1 MPCTNSVASE
11 DFADFIAP
19 YFTAPEEFMRSQGTD
34 CIDFVNSTLAVV
46 YVPLSTVTPFTYT
59 SYTYSAVPKLYSLLD
74 VTSMDTAGITAASEL
89 PVLGNQGAGVIV
101 GFVDTGIN
109 YTDSLFRNADG
120 STRIIGI
127 WDQTIE
133 PTTALDTGA
142 FQDSDKPR
150 SISEEFNSEDSRN
163 LNLSVNSNSSTNS
176 SNFDYINNGSLE
188 TAFDFP
194 ALYGTQYTAAQINQ
208 ALNSDDP
215 ASIVPTRD
223 ENGHGTFLASIAAG
237 NRDER
242 AGFSG
247 AAPRASI
254 AMVKLKPAKQYL
266 RDFYLIQDGTDA
278 YQENDIMMGVSYLY
292 FLARKYSMPLVVCIP
307 LGTNMGSHMG
317 MSRLGQYLN
326 QVSLSNGSAVI
337 TAAGNETGA
346 RHHFRAVMDAD
357 TDEVTAELRVGE
369 REAGFSM
376 ELWAEDVGVYTVGF
390 ISPTGEVAREIS
402 VPLRGE
408 NTVSFLLEQ
417 SQITVYTQIAD
428 VSAGSQFIFMRFEKP
443 MSGIWRILI
452 RNSLD
457 IRETFHL
464 WLPVRGFI
472 SDETYFLRPDP
483 DTIVTDP
490 GNAQYPITVTAYDHT
505 RNSIY
510 IHASRGYSRSG
521 QIKPDLAAPGVN
533 ILGASASGRRL
544 TRMSGTSV
552 SAAHLA
558 GAAAIL
564 LHWGVL
570 DGNYPYLNTPVL
582 KSIFVR
588 GAQRNPALTYPNRE
602 FGYGTLDLYEAFLR
616 LRNI

>member
-1 MPCTNSVASE
+1 MSCTNSVASE

-19 YFTAPEEFMRSQGTD
+19 YFTTPEEFIRSQGTD

-46 YVPLSTVTPFTYT
+46 YVPLSTVTPSTYT

-74 VTSMDTAGITAASEL
+74 VTSMDAAGITPAGEL
-89 PVLGNQGAGVIV
+89 PVLNNQGAGVIV

-109 YTDSLFRNADG
+109 YTDSLFRNVDG

-127 WDQTIE
+127 WDQTNN
-133 PTTALDTGA
+133 
-142 FQDSDKPR
+142 SD
-150 SISEEFNSEDSRN
+150 
-163 LNLSVNSNSSTNS
+163 NSNIIEN
-176 SNFDYINNGSLE
+176 E
-188 TAFDFP
+188 TAKPFSAFS
-194 ALYGTQYTAAQINQ
+194 ALYGTQYTAEEINL
-208 ALNSDDP
+208 ALNSDNP

-247 AAPRASI
+247 AAPQASI

-266 RDFYLIQDGTDA
+266 RDFYLIQDGADA

-376 ELWAEDVGVYTVGF
+376 ELWAENMGAYTVGF

-417 SQITVYTQIAD
+417 TQITVYTQIAD
-428 VSAGSQFIFMRFEKP
+428 VSSGSQFIFMRFENP

-457 IRETFHL
+457 IRETFHI

-483 DTIVTDP
+483 DTIITDP
-490 GNAQYPITVTAYDHT
+490 GNARYPITVTAYDHT
-505 RNSIY
+505 KNSIY
-510 IHASRGYSRSG
+510 IHASRGYSLSG
-521 QIKPDLAAPGVN
+521 RIKPDLAAPGVN
-533 ILGASASGRRL
+533 ILGASVSGRRL

-564 LHWGVL
+564 LNWGVL
-570 DGNYPYLNTPVL
+570 NANYPYLNTPVL

-602 FGYGTLDLYEAFLR
+602 FGYGTLNLYEAFLH
-616 LRNI
+616 LRNL

>member
-1 MPCTNSVASE
+1 MSCTNSVASE

-19 YFTAPEEFMRSQGTD
+19 YFTTPEEFIRSQGTD

-46 YVPLSTVTPFTYT
+46 YVPLSTVTPSTYT

-74 VTSMDTAGITAASEL
+74 VTSMDAAGITPAGEL
-89 PVLGNQGAGVIV
+89 PVLNNQGAGVIV

-109 YTDSLFRNADG
+109 YTDSLFRNVDG

-127 WDQTIE
+127 WDQTNN
-133 PTTALDTGA
+133 
-142 FQDSDKPR
+142 SD
-150 SISEEFNSEDSRN
+150 
-163 LNLSVNSNSSTNS
+163 NSNNIE
-176 SNFDYINNGSLE
+176 NE
-188 TAFDFP
+188 TAKPISAFS
-194 ALYGTQYTAAQINQ
+194 ALYGTQYTAEEINL
-208 ALNSDDP
+208 ALNSDNP

-247 AAPRASI
+247 AAPQASI

-266 RDFYLIQDGTDA
+266 RDFYLIQDGAEA

-376 ELWAEDVGVYTVGF
+376 ELWAENMGAYTVGF

-417 SQITVYTQIAD
+417 TQITVYTQIAD
-428 VSAGSQFIFMRFEKP
+428 VSSGSQFIFMRFENP

-452 RNSLD
+452 RNTLD
-457 IRETFHL
+457 IRETFHI

-483 DTIVTDP
+483 DTIITDP
-490 GNAQYPITVTAYDHT
+490 GNARYPITVTAYDHT
-505 RNSIY
+505 KNSIY
-510 IHASRGYSRSG
+510 IHASRGYSLSG
-521 QIKPDLAAPGVN
+521 RIKPDLAAPGVN
-533 ILGASASGRRL
+533 ILGASVSGRRL

-564 LHWGVL
+564 LNWGVL
-570 DGNYPYLNTPVL
+570 NANYPYLNTPVL

-602 FGYGTLDLYEAFLR
+602 FGYGTLNLYEAFLH
-616 LRNI
+616 LRNL

>member
-1 MPCTNSVASE
+1 MSCTNSVASE

-19 YFTAPEEFMRSQGTD
+19 YFTTPEEFIRSQGTD

-46 YVPLSTVTPFTYT
+46 YVPLSTVTPSTYT

-74 VTSMDTAGITAASEL
+74 VTSMDAAGITAAGEL
-89 PVLGNQGAGVIV
+89 PVLNNQGAGVIV

-109 YTDSLFRNADG
+109 YTDSLFRNVDG

-127 WDQTIE
+127 WDQTNN
-133 PTTALDTGA
+133 
-142 FQDSDKPR
+142 SD
-150 SISEEFNSEDSRN
+150 
-163 LNLSVNSNSSTNS
+163 NSNNIE
-176 SNFDYINNGSLE
+176 NE
-188 TAFDFP
+188 TAKPISAFS
-194 ALYGTQYTAAQINQ
+194 ALYGTQYTAEEINL
-208 ALNSDDP
+208 ALNSDNP

-247 AAPRASI
+247 AAPQASI

-266 RDFYLIQDGTDA
+266 RDFYLIQDGAEA

-376 ELWAEDVGVYTVGF
+376 ELWAENMGAYTVGF

-417 SQITVYTQIAD
+417 TQITVYTQIAD
-428 VSAGSQFIFMRFEKP
+428 VSSGSQFIFMRFENP

-457 IRETFHL
+457 IRETFHI

-483 DTIVTDP
+483 DTTITDP
-490 GNAQYPITVTAYDHT
+490 GNARYPITVTAYDHT
-505 RNSIY
+505 KNSIY
-510 IHASRGYSRSG
+510 IHASRGYSLSG
-521 QIKPDLAAPGVN
+521 RIKPDLAAPGVN
-533 ILGASASGRRL
+533 ILGASVSGIHL

-564 LHWGVL
+564 LNWGVL
-570 DGNYPYLNTPVL
+570 NANYPYLNTPVL

-602 FGYGTLDLYEAFLR
+602 FGYGTLNLYEAFLH
-616 LRNI
+616 LRNL

>member
-1 MPCTNSVASE
+1 MSCTNSVASE

-19 YFTAPEEFMRSQGTD
+19 YFTTPEEFIRSQGTD

-46 YVPLSTVTPFTYT
+46 YVPLSTVTPSTYT

-74 VTSMDTAGITAASEL
+74 VTSMDAAGITAAGEL
-89 PVLGNQGAGVIV
+89 PVLNNQGAGVIV

-109 YTDSLFRNADG
+109 YTDSLFRNVDG

-127 WDQTIE
+127 WDQTNN
-133 PTTALDTGA
+133 
-142 FQDSDKPR
+142 SD
-150 SISEEFNSEDSRN
+150 
-163 LNLSVNSNSSTNS
+163 NSNNIE
-176 SNFDYINNGSLE
+176 NE
-188 TAFDFP
+188 TAKPISAFS
-194 ALYGTQYTAAQINQ
+194 ALYGTQYTAEEINL
-208 ALNSDDP
+208 ALNSDNP

-247 AAPRASI
+247 AAPQASI

-266 RDFYLIQDGTDA
+266 RDFYLIRDGADA

-376 ELWAEDVGVYTVGF
+376 ELWAENMGVYTVGF

-417 SQITVYTQIAD
+417 TQITVYTQIAD
-428 VSAGSQFIFMRFEKP
+428 VSAGSQFIFMRFENP

-457 IRETFHL
+457 IRETFHI

-472 SDETYFLRPDP
+472 TDETYFLRPDP
-483 DTIVTDP
+483 DTIITDP
-490 GNAQYPITVTAYDHT
+490 GNARYPITVTAYDHT
-505 RNSIY
+505 KNSIY
-510 IHASRGYSRSG
+510 IHASRGYSLSG
-521 QIKPDLAAPGVN
+521 RIKPDLAAPGVN
-533 ILGASASGRRL
+533 ILGASVSGRRL

-564 LHWGVL
+564 LNWGVL
-570 DGNYPYLNTPVL
+570 NANYPYLNTPVL

-602 FGYGTLDLYEAFLR
+602 FGYGTLNLYEAFLH
-616 LRNI
+616 LRNL

>member
-1 MPCTNSVASE
+1 MSCTNSVASE

-19 YFTAPEEFMRSQGTD
+19 YFTTPEEFIRSQGTD

-46 YVPLSTVTPFTYT
+46 YVPLSTVTPSTYT

-74 VTSMDTAGITAASEL
+74 VTSMDAAGITPAGEL
-89 PVLGNQGAGVIV
+89 PVLNNQGAGVIV

-109 YTDSLFRNADG
+109 YTDSLFRNVDG

-127 WDQTIE
+127 WDQTNN
-133 PTTALDTGA
+133 
-142 FQDSDKPR
+142 SD
-150 SISEEFNSEDSRN
+150 
-163 LNLSVNSNSSTNS
+163 NSNNIE
-176 SNFDYINNGSLE
+176 NE
-188 TAFDFP
+188 TAKPFSAFSS
-194 ALYGTQYTAAQINQ
+194 LYGTQYTAEEINL
-208 ALNSDDP
+208 ALNSDNP

-247 AAPRASI
+247 AAPQASI

-266 RDFYLIQDGTDA
+266 RDFYLIQDGAEA

-307 LGTNMGSHMG
+307 LGTNIGSHMG

-376 ELWAEDVGVYTVGF
+376 ELWAENMGAYTVGF

-417 SQITVYTQIAD
+417 TQITVYTQIAD
-428 VSAGSQFIFMRFEKP
+428 VSSGSQFIFMRFENP

-457 IRETFHL
+457 IRETFHI

-483 DTIVTDP
+483 DTTITDP
-490 GNAQYPITVTAYDHT
+490 GNARYPITVTAYDHT
-505 RNSIY
+505 KNSIY
-510 IHASRGYSRSG
+510 IHASRGYSLSG
-521 QIKPDLAAPGVN
+521 RIKPDLAAPGVN
-533 ILGASASGRRL
+533 ILGASVSGRRL

-564 LHWGVL
+564 LNWGVL
-570 DGNYPYLNTPVL
+570 NANYPYLNTPVL

-602 FGYGTLDLYEAFLR
+602 FGYGTLNLYEAFLH
-616 LRNI
+616 LRNL

>member
-1 MPCTNSVASE
+1 MSCTNSVASE

-19 YFTAPEEFMRSQGTD
+19 YFTTPEEFIRSQGTD

-46 YVPLSTVTPFTYT
+46 YVPLSTVTPSTYT

-74 VTSMDTAGITAASEL
+74 VTSMDAAGITPAGEL
-89 PVLGNQGAGVIV
+89 PVLNNQGAGVIV

-109 YTDSLFRNADG
+109 YTDSLFRNVDG

-127 WDQTIE
+127 WDQTNN
-133 PTTALDTGA
+133 
-142 FQDSDKPR
+142 SD
-150 SISEEFNSEDSRN
+150 
-163 LNLSVNSNSSTNS
+163 NSNNIE
-176 SNFDYINNGSLE
+176 NE
-188 TAFDFP
+188 TVKPFSAFS
-194 ALYGTQYTAAQINQ
+194 ALYGTQYTAEEINL
-208 ALNSDDP
+208 ALNSDNP

-242 AGFSG
+242 AEFSG

-266 RDFYLIQDGTDA
+266 REFYLIQDGAEA
-278 YQENDIMMGVSYLY
+278 YQENDIIMGVSYLY

-390 ISPTGEVAREIS
+390 ISPTGEVTRGIS

-417 SQITVYTQIAD
+417 TRITVYTQIAD
-428 VSAGSQFIFMRFEKP
+428 VSAGSQFIFMRFENP

-472 SDETYFLRPDP
+472 SDETYFLRPNP
-483 DTIVTDP
+483 DTIITDP

-533 ILGASASGRRL
+533 ILGASSSGRRL

-564 LHWGVL
+564 LSWGIL

-602 FGYGTLDLYEAFLR
+602 FGYGMLDLYEAFLR
-616 LRNI
+616 LRNL

>member
-1 MPCTNSVASE
+1 MSCTNSVASE

-19 YFTAPEEFMRSQGTD
+19 YFTTPEEFIRSQGTD

-46 YVPLSTVTPFTYT
+46 YVPLSTVTPSTYT

-74 VTSMDTAGITAASEL
+74 VTSMDAAGITPAGEL
-89 PVLGNQGAGVIV
+89 PVLNNQGAGVIV

-109 YTDSLFRNADG
+109 YTDSLFRNVDG

-127 WDQTIE
+127 WDQTNN
-133 PTTALDTGA
+133 
-142 FQDSDKPR
+142 SD
-150 SISEEFNSEDSRN
+150 
-163 LNLSVNSNSSTNS
+163 NSNNIE
-176 SNFDYINNGSLE
+176 NE
-188 TAFDFP
+188 TAKPFSAFS
-194 ALYGTQYTAAQINQ
+194 ALYGTQYTAEEINL
-208 ALNSDDP
+208 ALNSDNP

-242 AGFSG
+242 AEFSG
-247 AAPRASI
+247 AAPQASI

-266 RDFYLIQDGTDA
+266 RDFYLIRDGADA

-376 ELWAEDVGVYTVGF
+376 ELWAENMGAYTVGF

-402 VPLRGE
+402 IPLRGE

-417 SQITVYTQIAD
+417 TQITVYTQIAD
-428 VSAGSQFIFMRFEKP
+428 VSAGSQFIFMRFENP

-457 IRETFHL
+457 IRETFHI

-483 DTIVTDP
+483 DTIITDP
-490 GNAQYPITVTAYDHT
+490 GNARYPITVTAYDHT
-505 RNSIY
+505 KNSIY
-510 IHASRGYSRSG
+510 IHASRGYSLSG
-521 QIKPDLAAPGVN
+521 RIKPDLAAPGVN
-533 ILGASASGRRL
+533 ILGASVSGRRL

-564 LHWGVL
+564 LNWGVL
-570 DGNYPYLNTPVL
+570 NANYPYLNTPVL

-602 FGYGTLDLYEAFLR
+602 FGYGTLNLYEAFLH
-616 LRNI
+616 LRNL

>member
-1 MPCTNSVASE
+1 MSCTNSVASE

-19 YFTAPEEFMRSQGTD
+19 YFTSPEEFIRSQGTD
-34 CIDFVNSTLAVV
+34 CIDFVDSTLAVV

-74 VTSMDTAGITAASEL
+74 VTSMEAAGITTASGL
-89 PVLGNQGAGVIV
+89 PALGNQGAGVIV

-109 YTDSLFRNADG
+109 YMDPLFRNVDG
-120 STRIIGI
+120 STRIVGI
-127 WDQTIE
+127 WDQTNN
-133 PTTALDTGA
+133 
-142 FQDSDKPR
+142 SD
-150 SISEEFNSEDSRN
+150 
-163 LNLSVNSNSSTNS
+163 NSNNMENEAAKPFS
-176 SNFDYINNGSLE
+176 
-188 TAFDFP
+188 AFP
-194 ALYGTQYTAAQINQ
+194 ALYGTQYTAAQINL

-215 ASIVPTRD
+215 VSIVPTRD

-242 AGFSG
+242 AEFSG

-266 RDFYLIQDGTDA
+266 REFYLIQDGAEA
-278 YQENDIMMGVSYLY
+278 YQENDIIMGVSYLY

-346 RHHFRAVMDAD
+346 RHHFQAVMDAD

-376 ELWAEDVGVYTVGF
+376 ELWAADVGVYTVGF
-390 ISPTGEVAREIS
+390 ISPTGEVARRIS

-417 SQITVYTQIAD
+417 TRITVYTQIAD
-428 VSAGSQFIFMRFEKP
+428 VSAGSQFIFMRFENP

-472 SDETYFLRPDP
+472 SDETYFLRPNP
-483 DTIVTDP
+483 DTIITDP

-533 ILGASASGRRL
+533 ILGASSSGRRL

-564 LHWGVL
+564 LSWGIL

-582 KSIFVR
+582 KSIFIR

-616 LRNI
+616 LRNL

>member
-1 MPCTNSVASE
+1 MSCTNSVASE

-19 YFTAPEEFMRSQGTD
+19 YFTTPEEFIRSQGTD
-34 CIDFVNSTLAVV
+34 CIDFVNTTLAVV
-46 YVPLSTVTPFTYT
+46 YVPLSTVTPSTYT

-74 VTSMDTAGITAASEL
+74 VTSMDAAGITPAGEL
-89 PVLGNQGAGVIV
+89 PVLNNQGAGVIV

-109 YTDSLFRNADG
+109 YTDSLFRNVDG

-127 WDQTIE
+127 WDQTNN
-133 PTTALDTGA
+133 
-142 FQDSDKPR
+142 SD
-150 SISEEFNSEDSRN
+150 
-163 LNLSVNSNSSTNS
+163 NSNNIE
-176 SNFDYINNGSLE
+176 NE
-188 TAFDFP
+188 TVKPFSAFS
-194 ALYGTQYTAAQINQ
+194 ALYGTQYTAEEINL
-208 ALNSDDP
+208 ALNSDNP

-247 AAPRASI
+247 AAPQASI

-266 RDFYLIQDGTDA
+266 RDFYLIQDGAEA

-307 LGTNMGSHMG
+307 LGTNIGSHMG

-346 RHHFRAVMDAD
+346 RHHFRAVMDAS

-376 ELWAEDVGVYTVGF
+376 ELWAENMGVYTVGF

-417 SQITVYTQIAD
+417 TQITVYTQIAD
-428 VSAGSQFIFMRFEKP
+428 VSAGSQFIFMRFENP

-472 SDETYFLRPDP
+472 TDETYFLRPDP
-483 DTIVTDP
+483 DTIITDP
-490 GNAQYPITVTAYDHT
+490 GNARYPITVTAYDHT
-505 RNSIY
+505 KNSIY
-510 IHASRGYSRSG
+510 IHASRGYSLSG
-521 QIKPDLAAPGVN
+521 RIKPDLAAPGVN
-533 ILGASASGRRL
+533 ILGASVSGRRL

-564 LHWGVL
+564 LNWGVL
-570 DGNYPYLNTPVL
+570 NANYPYLNTPVL

-602 FGYGTLDLYEAFLR
+602 FGYGTLDLYEAFLH
-616 LRNI
+616 LRNL

>member
-1 MPCTNSVASE
+1 MSCTNSVASE

-19 YFTAPEEFMRSQGTD
+19 YFTTPEEFIRSQGTD

-46 YVPLSTVTPFTYT
+46 YVPLSTVTPSTYT

-74 VTSMDTAGITAASEL
+74 VTSMDAAGITPAGEL
-89 PVLGNQGAGVIV
+89 PVLNNQGAGVIV

-109 YTDSLFRNADG
+109 YTDSLFRNVDG

-127 WDQTIE
+127 WDQTNN
-133 PTTALDTGA
+133 
-142 FQDSDKPR
+142 SD
-150 SISEEFNSEDSRN
+150 
-163 LNLSVNSNSSTNS
+163 NSNNIE
-176 SNFDYINNGSLE
+176 NE
-188 TAFDFP
+188 TVKPFSAFS
-194 ALYGTQYTAAQINQ
+194 ALYGTQYTAEEINL
-208 ALNSDDP
+208 ALNSDNP

-247 AAPRASI
+247 AAPQASI

-266 RDFYLIQDGTDA
+266 RDFYLIQDGAEA

-307 LGTNMGSHMG
+307 LGTNIGSHMG

-346 RHHFRAVMDAD
+346 RHHFRAVMDAS

-376 ELWAEDVGVYTVGF
+376 ELWAENMGVYTVGF

-417 SQITVYTQIAD
+417 TQITVYTQIAD
-428 VSAGSQFIFMRFEKP
+428 VSAGSQFIFMRFETP

-472 SDETYFLRPDP
+472 TDETYFLRPDP
-483 DTIVTDP
+483 DTIITDP
-490 GNAQYPITVTAYDHT
+490 GNARYPITVTAYDHT
-505 RNSIY
+505 KNSIY
-510 IHASRGYSRSG
+510 IHASRGYSLSG
-521 QIKPDLAAPGVN
+521 RIKPDLAAPGVN
-533 ILGASASGRRL
+533 ILGASVSGRRL

-564 LHWGVL
+564 LNWGVL
-570 DGNYPYLNTPVL
+570 NANYPYLNTPVL

-588 GAQRNPALTYPNRE
+588 GAQRNPALTYPNHE
-602 FGYGTLDLYEAFLR
+602 FGYGTLDLYEAFLH
-616 LRNI
+616 LRNL

>member
-1 MPCTNSVASE
+1 MSCTNSVASE

-19 YFTAPEEFMRSQGTD
+19 YFTTPEEFIRSQGTD

-46 YVPLSTVTPFTYT
+46 YVPLSTVTPSTYT

-74 VTSMDTAGITAASEL
+74 VTSMDAAGITPAGEL
-89 PVLGNQGAGVIV
+89 PVLNNQGAEVIV

-109 YTDSLFRNADG
+109 YTDSLFRNVDG

-127 WDQTIE
+127 WDQTNN
-133 PTTALDTGA
+133 
-142 FQDSDKPR
+142 SD
-150 SISEEFNSEDSRN
+150 
-163 LNLSVNSNSSTNS
+163 NSNNIE
-176 SNFDYINNGSLE
+176 NE
-188 TAFDFP
+188 TVKPFSAFS
-194 ALYGTQYTAAQINQ
+194 ALYGTQYTAEEINL
-208 ALNSDDP
+208 ALNSDNP

-247 AAPRASI
+247 AAPQASI

-266 RDFYLIQDGTDA
+266 RDFYLIQDGAEA

-307 LGTNMGSHMG
+307 LGTNIGSHMG

-346 RHHFRAVMDAD
+346 RHHFRAVMDAS

-376 ELWAEDVGVYTVGF
+376 ELWAENMGAYTVGF

-417 SQITVYTQIAD
+417 TQITVYTQIAD
-428 VSAGSQFIFMRFEKP
+428 VSAGSQFIFMRFENP

-464 WLPVRGFI
+464 WLPIRGFI
-472 SDETYFLRPDP
+472 TDETYFLRPDP
-483 DTIVTDP
+483 DTIITDP
-490 GNAQYPITVTAYDHT
+490 GNARYPITVTAYDHT
-505 RNSIY
+505 KNSIY
-510 IHASRGYSRSG
+510 IHASRGYSLSG
-521 QIKPDLAAPGVN
+521 RIKPDLAAPGVN
-533 ILGASASGRRL
+533 ILGASVSGRRL

-564 LHWGVL
+564 LNWGVL
-570 DGNYPYLNTPVL
+570 NANYPYLNTPVL

-602 FGYGTLDLYEAFLR
+602 FGYGTLNLYEAFLH
-616 LRNI
+616 LRNL

>member
-1 MPCTNSVASE
+1 MSCTNSVASE

-19 YFTAPEEFMRSQGTD
+19 YFTTPEEFIRSQGTD

-46 YVPLSTVTPFTYT
+46 YVPLSTVTPSTYT

-74 VTSMDTAGITAASEL
+74 VTSMDAAGITPAGEL
-89 PVLGNQGAGVIV
+89 PVLNNQGAGVIV

-109 YTDSLFRNADG
+109 YTDSLFRNVDG

-127 WDQTIE
+127 WDQTNN
-133 PTTALDTGA
+133 
-142 FQDSDKPR
+142 SD
-150 SISEEFNSEDSRN
+150 
-163 LNLSVNSNSSTNS
+163 NSNNIE
-176 SNFDYINNGSLE
+176 NE
-188 TAFDFP
+188 TAKPFSAFS
-194 ALYGTQYTAAQINQ
+194 ALYGTQYTAEEINL
-208 ALNSDDP
+208 ALNSDNP

-247 AAPRASI
+247 AAPQASI

-266 RDFYLIQDGTDA
+266 RDFYLIRDGADA

-376 ELWAEDVGVYTVGF
+376 ELWAENMGAYTVGF

-417 SQITVYTQIAD
+417 TQITVYTQIAD
-428 VSAGSQFIFMRFEKP
+428 VSSGSQFIFMRFENP

-457 IRETFHL
+457 IRETFHI

-483 DTIVTDP
+483 DTIITDP
-490 GNAQYPITVTAYDHT
+490 GNARYPITVTAYDHT
-505 RNSIY
+505 KNSIY
-510 IHASRGYSRSG
+510 IHASRGYSLSG
-521 QIKPDLAAPGVN
+521 RIKPDLAAPGVN
-533 ILGASASGRRL
+533 ILGASVSGRRL

-564 LHWGVL
+564 LNWGVL
-570 DGNYPYLNTPVL
+570 NANYPYLNTPVL

-602 FGYGTLDLYEAFLR
+602 FGYGTLNLYEAFLR
-616 LRNI
+616 LRNL

>member
-1 MPCTNSVASE
+1 MSCTNSVASE

-19 YFTAPEEFMRSQGTD
+19 YFTTPEEFIRSQGTD

-46 YVPLSTVTPFTYT
+46 YVPLSTVTPSTYT
-59 SYTYSAVPKLYSLLD
+59 SNTYSAVPKLYSLLD
-74 VTSMDTAGITAASEL
+74 VTSMDAAGITPAGEL
-89 PVLGNQGAGVIV
+89 PVLNNQGAGVIV

-109 YTDSLFRNADG
+109 YTDSLFRNVDG

-127 WDQTIE
+127 WDQTNN
-133 PTTALDTGA
+133 
-142 FQDSDKPR
+142 SD
-150 SISEEFNSEDSRN
+150 
-163 LNLSVNSNSSTNS
+163 NSNNIE
-176 SNFDYINNGSLE
+176 NE
-188 TAFDFP
+188 TVKPFSAFS
-194 ALYGTQYTAAQINQ
+194 ALYGTQYTAEEINL
-208 ALNSDDP
+208 ALNSDNP

-247 AAPRASI
+247 AAPQASI

-266 RDFYLIQDGTDA
+266 RDFYLIRDGAEA

-307 LGTNMGSHMG
+307 LGTNIGSHMG

-346 RHHFRAVMDAD
+346 RHHFRAVMDAS

-376 ELWAEDVGVYTVGF
+376 ELWAENMGVYTVGF

-417 SQITVYTQIAD
+417 TQITVYTQIAD
-428 VSAGSQFIFMRFEKP
+428 VSAGSQFIFMRFENP

-472 SDETYFLRPDP
+472 TDETYFLRPDP
-483 DTIVTDP
+483 DTIITDP
-490 GNAQYPITVTAYDHT
+490 GNARYPITVTAYDHT
-505 RNSIY
+505 KNSIY
-510 IHASRGYSRSG
+510 IHASRGYSLSG
-521 QIKPDLAAPGVN
+521 RIKPDLAAPGVN
-533 ILGASASGRRL
+533 ILGASVSGRRL

-564 LHWGVL
+564 LNWGVL
-570 DGNYPYLNTPVL
+570 NANYPYLNTPVL

-602 FGYGTLDLYEAFLR
+602 FGYGTLNLYEAFLH
-616 LRNI
+616 LRNL

>member
-1 MPCTNSVASE
+1 MSCTNSVASE

-19 YFTAPEEFMRSQGTD
+19 YFTTPEEFIRSQGTD

-74 VTSMDTAGITAASEL
+74 VTSMDAAGITTASGL
-89 PVLGNQGAGVIV
+89 PALGNQGAGVIV

-109 YTDSLFRNADG
+109 YMDPLFRNVDG
-120 STRIIGI
+120 STRIVGI
-127 WDQTIE
+127 WDQTNN
-133 PTTALDTGA
+133 
-142 FQDSDKPR
+142 SD
-150 SISEEFNSEDSRN
+150 
-163 LNLSVNSNSSTNS
+163 NSNNMENEAAKPFS
-176 SNFDYINNGSLE
+176 
-188 TAFDFP
+188 AFS
-194 ALYGTQYTAAQINQ
+194 ALYGTQYTAAQINL

-215 ASIVPTRD
+215 VSIVPTRD

-242 AGFSG
+242 AEFSG

-266 RDFYLIQDGTDA
+266 RDFYLIQDGAEA

-346 RHHFRAVMDAD
+346 RHHFQAVMDAD

-376 ELWAEDVGVYTVGF
+376 ELWAADVGVYTVGF
-390 ISPTGEVAREIS
+390 ISPTGEVTRGIS

-417 SQITVYTQIAD
+417 TRITVYTQIAD
-428 VSAGSQFIFMRFEKP
+428 VSAGSQFIFMRFENP

-452 RNSLD
+452 QNSLD

-472 SDETYFLRPDP
+472 SDETYFLRPNP
-483 DTIVTDP
+483 DTIITDP

-533 ILGASASGRRL
+533 ILGASSSGRRL

-564 LHWGVL
+564 LNWGIL

-602 FGYGTLDLYEAFLR
+602 FGYGMLDLYEAFLR
-616 LRNI
+616 LRNL

>member
-1 MPCTNSVASE
+1 MSCTNSVASE

-19 YFTAPEEFMRSQGTD
+19 YFTTPEEYIRSQGTD

-46 YVPLSTVTPFTYT
+46 YVPLSTVTPSTYT

-74 VTSMDTAGITAASEL
+74 VTSMDAAGITPAGEL
-89 PVLGNQGAGVIV
+89 PVLNNQGAGVIV

-109 YTDSLFRNADG
+109 YTDSLFRNVDG

-127 WDQTIE
+127 WDQTNN
-133 PTTALDTGA
+133 
-142 FQDSDKPR
+142 SD
-150 SISEEFNSEDSRN
+150 
-163 LNLSVNSNSSTNS
+163 NSNNIE
-176 SNFDYINNGSLE
+176 NE
-188 TAFDFP
+188 TAKPFSAFS
-194 ALYGTQYTAAQINQ
+194 ALYGTQYTAEEINL
-208 ALNSDDP
+208 ALNSDNP

-247 AAPRASI
+247 AAPQASI

-266 RDFYLIQDGTDA
+266 RDFYLIQDGAEA

-376 ELWAEDVGVYTVGF
+376 ELWAENMGAYTVGF

-417 SQITVYTQIAD
+417 TQITVYTQIAD
-428 VSAGSQFIFMRFEKP
+428 VSSGSQFIFMRFENP

-457 IRETFHL
+457 IRETFHI

-483 DTIVTDP
+483 DTIITDP
-490 GNAQYPITVTAYDHT
+490 GNARYPITVTAYDHT
-505 RNSIY
+505 KNSIY
-510 IHASRGYSRSG
+510 IHASRGYSLSG
-521 QIKPDLAAPGVN
+521 RIKPDLAAPGVN
-533 ILGASASGRRL
+533 ILGASVSGRRL

-564 LHWGVL
+564 LNWGVL
-570 DGNYPYLNTPVL
+570 NANYPYLNTPVL

-602 FGYGTLDLYEAFLR
+602 FGYGTLNLYEAFLH
-616 LRNI
+616 LRNL

>member
-1 MPCTNSVASE
+1 MSCTNSVASE

-19 YFTAPEEFMRSQGTD
+19 YFTTPEEFIRSQGTD

-46 YVPLSTVTPFTYT
+46 YVPLSTVTPSTYT

-74 VTSMDTAGITAASEL
+74 VTSMDAAGITPAGEL
-89 PVLGNQGAGVIV
+89 PVLNNQGAGVIV

-109 YTDSLFRNADG
+109 YTDSLFRNVDG

-127 WDQTIE
+127 WDQTNN
-133 PTTALDTGA
+133 
-142 FQDSDKPR
+142 SD
-150 SISEEFNSEDSRN
+150 
-163 LNLSVNSNSSTNS
+163 NSNNIE
-176 SNFDYINNGSLE
+176 NE
-188 TAFDFP
+188 TVKPFSAFS
-194 ALYGTQYTAAQINQ
+194 ALYGTQYTAEEINL
-208 ALNSDDP
+208 ALNSDNP

-247 AAPRASI
+247 AAPQASI

-266 RDFYLIQDGTDA
+266 RDFYLIQDGAEA

-376 ELWAEDVGVYTVGF
+376 ELWAENMGVYTVGF

-417 SQITVYTQIAD
+417 TQITVYTQIAD
-428 VSAGSQFIFMRFEKP
+428 VSAGSQFIFMRFENP

-472 SDETYFLRPDP
+472 TDETYFLRPDP
-483 DTIVTDP
+483 DTTITDP
-490 GNAQYPITVTAYDHT
+490 GNARYPITVTAYDHT
-505 RNSIY
+505 KNSIY
-510 IHASRGYSRSG
+510 IHASRGYSLSG
-521 QIKPDLAAPGVN
+521 RIKPDLAAPGVN
-533 ILGASASGRRL
+533 ILGASVSGRRL

-564 LHWGVL
+564 LNWGVL
-570 DGNYPYLNTPVL
+570 NANYPYLNTPVL

-602 FGYGTLDLYEAFLR
+602 FGYGTLNLYEAFLH
-616 LRNI
+616 LRNL

>member
-1 MPCTNSVASE
+1 MSCTNSVASE

-19 YFTAPEEFMRSQGTD
+19 YFTSPEEFIRSQGTD

-46 YVPLSTVTPFTYT
+46 YVPLSTVTPSTYT

-74 VTSMDTAGITAASEL
+74 VTSMDAAGITPAGEL
-89 PVLGNQGAGVIV
+89 PVLNNQGAGVIV

-109 YTDSLFRNADG
+109 YTDSLFRNVDG

-127 WDQTIE
+127 WDQTNN
-133 PTTALDTGA
+133 
-142 FQDSDKPR
+142 SD
-150 SISEEFNSEDSRN
+150 
-163 LNLSVNSNSSTNS
+163 NSNNIE
-176 SNFDYINNGSLE
+176 NE
-188 TAFDFP
+188 TAKPFSAFS
-194 ALYGTQYTAAQINQ
+194 ALYGTQYTAEEINL
-208 ALNSDDP
+208 ALNSDNP

-242 AGFSG
+242 EGFSG
-247 AAPRASI
+247 AAPQASI

-266 RDFYLIQDGTDA
+266 RDFYLIQDGADA

-307 LGTNMGSHMG
+307 LGTNIGSHMG

-376 ELWAEDVGVYTVGF
+376 ELWAENMGVYTVGF

-417 SQITVYTQIAD
+417 TQITVYTQIAD
-428 VSAGSQFIFMRFEKP
+428 VSAGSQFIFMRFETP

-472 SDETYFLRPDP
+472 TDETYFLRPDP
-483 DTIVTDP
+483 DTIITDP
-490 GNAQYPITVTAYDHT
+490 GNARYPITVTAYDHT
-505 RNSIY
+505 KNSIY
-510 IHASRGYSRSG
+510 IHASRGYSLSG
-521 QIKPDLAAPGVN
+521 RIKPDLAAPGVN
-533 ILGASASGRRL
+533 ILGASVSGRRL

-564 LHWGVL
+564 LNWGVL
-570 DGNYPYLNTPVL
+570 NANYPYLNTPVL

-602 FGYGTLDLYEAFLR
+602 FGYGTLDLYEAFLH
-616 LRNI
+616 LRNL

>member
-1 MPCTNSVASE
+1 MSCTNSVASE

-19 YFTAPEEFMRSQGTD
+19 YFTTPEEFIRSQGTD

-46 YVPLSTVTPFTYT
+46 YVPLSTVTPSTYT

-74 VTSMDTAGITAASEL
+74 VTSMDAAGITPAGEL
-89 PVLGNQGAGVIV
+89 PVLNNQGAGVIV

-127 WDQTIE
+127 WDQTNN
-133 PTTALDTGA
+133 
-142 FQDSDKPR
+142 SD
-150 SISEEFNSEDSRN
+150 
-163 LNLSVNSNSSTNS
+163 NSNNIE
-176 SNFDYINNGSLE
+176 NE
-188 TAFDFP
+188 TVKPFSAFS
-194 ALYGTQYTAAQINQ
+194 ALYGTQYTAEEINL
-208 ALNSDDP
+208 ALNSDNP

-247 AAPRASI
+247 AAPQASI

-266 RDFYLIQDGTDA
+266 RDFYLIQDGAEA

-376 ELWAEDVGVYTVGF
+376 ELWAENMGAYTVGF

-417 SQITVYTQIAD
+417 TQITVYTQIAD
-428 VSAGSQFIFMRFEKP
+428 VSSGSQFIFMRFENP

-457 IRETFHL
+457 IRETFHI

-483 DTIVTDP
+483 DTIITDP
-490 GNAQYPITVTAYDHT
+490 GNARYPITVTAYDHT
-505 RNSIY
+505 KNSIY
-510 IHASRGYSRSG
+510 IHASRGYSLSG
-521 QIKPDLAAPGVN
+521 RIKPDLAAPGVN
-533 ILGASASGRRL
+533 ILGASVSGRRL

-564 LHWGVL
+564 LNWGVL
-570 DGNYPYLNTPVL
+570 NANYPYLNTPVL

-602 FGYGTLDLYEAFLR
+602 FGYGTLNLYEAFLH
-616 LRNI
+616 LRNL

>member
-1 MPCTNSVASE
+1 MSCTNSVASE

-19 YFTAPEEFMRSQGTD
+19 YFTTPEEFIRSQGTD

-46 YVPLSTVTPFTYT
+46 YVPLSTVTPSTYT

-74 VTSMDTAGITAASEL
+74 VTSMDAAGITPAGEL
-89 PVLGNQGAGVIV
+89 PVLNNQGAGVIV

-109 YTDSLFRNADG
+109 YTDSLFRNVDG

-127 WDQTIE
+127 WDQTNN
-133 PTTALDTGA
+133 
-142 FQDSDKPR
+142 SD
-150 SISEEFNSEDSRN
+150 
-163 LNLSVNSNSSTNS
+163 NSNNIE
-176 SNFDYINNGSLE
+176 NE
-188 TAFDFP
+188 TAKPFSAFS
-194 ALYGTQYTAAQINQ
+194 ALYGTQYTAEEINL
-208 ALNSDDP
+208 ALNSDNP

-247 AAPRASI
+247 AAPQASI

-266 RDFYLIQDGTDA
+266 RDFYLIQDGAEA

-376 ELWAEDVGVYTVGF
+376 ELWAENMGAYTVGF

-417 SQITVYTQIAD
+417 TQITVYTQIAD
-428 VSAGSQFIFMRFEKP
+428 VSSGSQFIFMRFENP

-457 IRETFHL
+457 IRETFHI

-472 SDETYFLRPDP
+472 SEETYFLRPDP
-483 DTIVTDP
+483 DTIITDP
-490 GNAQYPITVTAYDHT
+490 GNARYPITVTAYDHT
-505 RNSIY
+505 KNSIY
-510 IHASRGYSRSG
+510 IHASRGYSLSG
-521 QIKPDLAAPGVN
+521 RIKPDLAAPGVN
-533 ILGASASGRRL
+533 ILGASVSGRRL

-564 LHWGVL
+564 LNWGVL
-570 DGNYPYLNTPVL
+570 NANYPYLNTPVL

-602 FGYGTLDLYEAFLR
+602 FGYGTLNLYEAFLH
-616 LRNI
+616 LRNL

>member
-1 MPCTNSVASE
+1 MSCTNSVASE

-19 YFTAPEEFMRSQGTD
+19 YFTTPEEFIRSQGTD

-46 YVPLSTVTPFTYT
+46 YVPLSTVTPSTYT

-74 VTSMDTAGITAASEL
+74 VTSMDAAGITPAGEL
-89 PVLGNQGAGVIV
+89 PVLNNQGAGVIV

-109 YTDSLFRNADG
+109 YTDSLFRNVDG

-127 WDQTIE
+127 WDQTNN
-133 PTTALDTGA
+133 
-142 FQDSDKPR
+142 SD
-150 SISEEFNSEDSRN
+150 
-163 LNLSVNSNSSTNS
+163 NSNNIE
-176 SNFDYINNGSLE
+176 NE
-188 TAFDFP
+188 TVKPFSAFS
-194 ALYGTQYTAAQINQ
+194 ALYGTQYTAEEINL
-208 ALNSDDP
+208 ALNSDNP

-247 AAPRASI
+247 AAPQASI

-266 RDFYLIQDGTDA
+266 RDFYLIQDGAEA

-307 LGTNMGSHMG
+307 LGTNIGSHMG

-376 ELWAEDVGVYTVGF
+376 ELWAENMGAYTVGF

-402 VPLRGE
+402 IPLRGE

-417 SQITVYTQIAD
+417 TQITVYTQIAD
-428 VSAGSQFIFMRFEKP
+428 VSAGSQFIFMRFENP

-457 IRETFHL
+457 IRETFHI

-483 DTIVTDP
+483 DTIITDP
-490 GNAQYPITVTAYDHT
+490 GNARYPITVTAYDHT
-505 RNSIY
+505 KNSIY
-510 IHASRGYSRSG
+510 IHASRGYSLSG
-521 QIKPDLAAPGVN
+521 RIKPDLAAPGVN
-533 ILGASASGRRL
+533 ILGASVSGRRL

-564 LHWGVL
+564 LNWGVL
-570 DGNYPYLNTPVL
+570 NANYPYLNTPVL

-602 FGYGTLDLYEAFLR
+602 FGYGTLDLYEAFLH
-616 LRNI
+616 LRNL

>member
-1 MPCTNSVASE
+1 MSCTNSVASE

-19 YFTAPEEFMRSQGTD
+19 YFTTPEEFIRSQGTD

-46 YVPLSTVTPFTYT
+46 YVPLSTVTPSTYT

-74 VTSMDTAGITAASEL
+74 VTSMDAAGITPAGEL
-89 PVLGNQGAGVIV
+89 PVLNNQGAGVIV

-109 YTDSLFRNADG
+109 YTDSLFRNVDG

-127 WDQTIE
+127 WDQTNN
-133 PTTALDTGA
+133 
-142 FQDSDKPR
+142 SD
-150 SISEEFNSEDSRN
+150 
-163 LNLSVNSNSSTNS
+163 NSNNIE
-176 SNFDYINNGSLE
+176 NE
-188 TAFDFP
+188 TVKPFSAFS
-194 ALYGTQYTAAQINQ
+194 ALYGTQYTADEINL
-208 ALNSDDP
+208 ALNSDNP

-247 AAPRASI
+247 AAPQASI

-266 RDFYLIQDGTDA
+266 RDFYLIQDGAEA

-307 LGTNMGSHMG
+307 LGTNIGSHMG

-346 RHHFRAVMDAD
+346 RHHFRAVMDAS

-376 ELWAEDVGVYTVGF
+376 ELWAENMGVYTVGF

-417 SQITVYTQIAD
+417 TQITVYTQIAD
-428 VSAGSQFIFMRFEKP
+428 VSSGSQFIFMRFENP

-472 SDETYFLRPDP
+472 TDETYFLRPDP
-483 DTIVTDP
+483 DTIITDP
-490 GNAQYPITVTAYDHT
+490 GNARYPITVTAYDHT
-505 RNSIY
+505 KNSIY
-510 IHASRGYSRSG
+510 IHASRGYSLSG
-521 QIKPDLAAPGVN
+521 RIKPDLAAPGVN
-533 ILGASASGRRL
+533 ILGASVSGRRL

-564 LHWGVL
+564 LNWGVL
-570 DGNYPYLNTPVL
+570 NANYPYLNTPVL

-602 FGYGTLDLYEAFLR
+602 FGYGTLDLYEAFLH
-616 LRNI
+616 LRNL

>member
-1 MPCTNSVASE
+1 MSCTNSVASE

-19 YFTAPEEFMRSQGTD
+19 YFTTPEKFIRSQGTD
-34 CIDFVNSTLAVV
+34 CIDFVNPALAVV

-74 VTSMDTAGITAASEL
+74 VTSMDASGITAAGGL
-89 PVLGNQGAGVIV
+89 PALGNQGAGVIV

-109 YTDSLFRNADG
+109 YMDPLFRNVDG

-127 WDQTIE
+127 WDQTNN
-133 PTTALDTGA
+133 
-142 FQDSDKPR
+142 SD
-150 SISEEFNSEDSRN
+150 
-163 LNLSVNSNSSTNS
+163 NSNNIE
-176 SNFDYINNGSLE
+176 NE
-188 TAFDFP
+188 TAKPFSAFS
-194 ALYGTQYTAAQINQ
+194 ALYGTQYTAEEINL
-208 ALNSDDP
+208 ALSSDNP

-247 AAPRASI
+247 AAPQASI

-266 RDFYLIQDGTDA
+266 RDFYLIQDGADA

-346 RHHFRAVMDAD
+346 RHHFRAVMDAS

-376 ELWAEDVGVYTVGF
+376 ELWAENMGVYTVGF

-417 SQITVYTQIAD
+417 TQITVYTQIAD
-428 VSAGSQFIFMRFEKP
+428 VSAGSQFIFMRFENP

-472 SDETYFLRPDP
+472 TDETYFLRPDP
-483 DTIVTDP
+483 DTTITDP
-490 GNAQYPITVTAYDHT
+490 GNARYPITVTAYDHT
-505 RNSIY
+505 KNSIY
-510 IHASRGYSRSG
+510 IHASRGYSLSG
-521 QIKPDLAAPGVN
+521 RIKPDLAAPGVN
-533 ILGASASGRRL
+533 ILGASVSGRRL

-564 LHWGVL
+564 LNWGVL
-570 DGNYPYLNTPVL
+570 NANYPYLNTPVL

-602 FGYGTLDLYEAFLR
+602 FGYGTLNLYEAFLH
-616 LRNI
+616 LRNL

>member
-1 MPCTNSVASE
+1 MSCTNSVASE

-19 YFTAPEEFMRSQGTD
+19 YFTTPEEFIRSQGTD

-74 VTSMDTAGITAASEL
+74 VTSMDAAGITTASGL
-89 PVLGNQGAGVIV
+89 PALGNQGAGVIV

-109 YTDSLFRNADG
+109 YMDPLFRNVDG
-120 STRIIGI
+120 STRIVGI
-127 WDQTIE
+127 WDQTNN
-133 PTTALDTGA
+133 
-142 FQDSDKPR
+142 SD
-150 SISEEFNSEDSRN
+150 
-163 LNLSVNSNSSTNS
+163 NSNNMENEAAKPFS
-176 SNFDYINNGSLE
+176 
-188 TAFDFP
+188 AFS
-194 ALYGTQYTAAQINQ
+194 ALYGTQYTAEEINL
-208 ALNSDDP
+208 ALNSDNP

-247 AAPRASI
+247 AAPQASI

-266 RDFYLIQDGTDA
+266 RDFYLIQDGAEA

-346 RHHFRAVMDAD
+346 RHHFQAVMDAD

-376 ELWAEDVGVYTVGF
+376 ELWAADVGVYTVGF
-390 ISPTGEVAREIS
+390 ISPTGEVTRGIS

-417 SQITVYTQIAD
+417 TRITVYTQIAD
-428 VSAGSQFIFMRFEKP
+428 VSAGSQFIFMRFENP

-452 RNSLD
+452 QNSLD

-472 SDETYFLRPDP
+472 SDETYFLRPNP
-483 DTIVTDP
+483 DTIITDP
-490 GNAQYPITVTAYDHT
+490 GNAQYTITVTAYDHT

-533 ILGASASGRRL
+533 ILGASSSGRRL

-564 LHWGVL
+564 LNWGIL

-602 FGYGTLDLYEAFLR
+602 FGYGMLDLYEAFLR
-616 LRNI
+616 LRNL

>member
-1 MPCTNSVASE
+1 MSCTNSVASE
-11 DFADFIAP
+11 DFAEFIAP
-19 YFTAPEEFMRSQGTD
+19 YFTTPEEFIRSQGTD

-46 YVPLSTVTPFTYT
+46 YVPLSTVTPSTYT

-74 VTSMDTAGITAASEL
+74 VTSMDAAGITPAGEL
-89 PVLGNQGAGVIV
+89 PVLNNQGAGVIV

-109 YTDSLFRNADG
+109 YTDSLFRNVDG

-127 WDQTIE
+127 WDQTNN
-133 PTTALDTGA
+133 
-142 FQDSDKPR
+142 SD
-150 SISEEFNSEDSRN
+150 
-163 LNLSVNSNSSTNS
+163 NSNNIE
-176 SNFDYINNGSLE
+176 NE
-188 TAFDFP
+188 TAKPFSAFS
-194 ALYGTQYTAAQINQ
+194 ALYGTQYTAEEINL
-208 ALNSDDP
+208 ALNSDNP

-247 AAPRASI
+247 AAPQASI

-266 RDFYLIQDGTDA
+266 RDFYLIQDGADA

-376 ELWAEDVGVYTVGF
+376 ELWAENMGAYTVGF

-417 SQITVYTQIAD
+417 TQITVYTQIAD
-428 VSAGSQFIFMRFEKP
+428 VSAGSQFIFMRFENP

-457 IRETFHL
+457 IRETFHI

-483 DTIVTDP
+483 DTIITDP
-490 GNAQYPITVTAYDHT
+490 GNARYPITVTAYDHT
-505 RNSIY
+505 KNSIY
-510 IHASRGYSRSG
+510 IHASRGYSLSG
-521 QIKPDLAAPGVN
+521 RIKPDLAAPGVN
-533 ILGASASGRRL
+533 ILGASVSGRRL

-564 LHWGVL
+564 LNWGVL
-570 DGNYPYLNTPVL
+570 NANYPYLNTPVL

-602 FGYGTLDLYEAFLR
+602 FGYGTLDLYEAFLH
-616 LRNI
+616 LRNL

>member
-1 MPCTNSVASE
+1 MSCTNSVASE

-19 YFTAPEEFMRSQGTD
+19 YFTTPEEFIRSQGTD

-46 YVPLSTVTPFTYT
+46 YVPLSTVTPSTYT

-74 VTSMDTAGITAASEL
+74 VTSMDAAGITAAGEL
-89 PVLGNQGAGVIV
+89 PVLNNQGAGVIV

-109 YTDSLFRNADG
+109 YTDSLFRNVDG

-127 WDQTIE
+127 WDQTNN
-133 PTTALDTGA
+133 
-142 FQDSDKPR
+142 SD
-150 SISEEFNSEDSRN
+150 
-163 LNLSVNSNSSTNS
+163 NSNNIE
-176 SNFDYINNGSLE
+176 NE
-188 TAFDFP
+188 TVKPFSAFS
-194 ALYGTQYTAAQINQ
+194 ALYGTQYTAEEINL
-208 ALNSDDP
+208 ALNSDNP

-247 AAPRASI
+247 AAPQASI

-266 RDFYLIQDGTDA
+266 RDFYLIQDGAEA

-307 LGTNMGSHMG
+307 LGTNIGSHMG

-346 RHHFRAVMDAD
+346 RHHFRAVMDAS

-376 ELWAEDVGVYTVGF
+376 ELWAENMGVYTVGF

-417 SQITVYTQIAD
+417 TQITVYTQIAD
-428 VSAGSQFIFMRFEKP
+428 VSSGSQFIFMRFENP

-457 IRETFHL
+457 IRETFHI

-472 SDETYFLRPDP
+472 TDETYFLRPDP
-483 DTIVTDP
+483 DTIITDP
-490 GNAQYPITVTAYDHT
+490 GNARYPITVTAYDHT
-505 RNSIY
+505 KNSIY
-510 IHASRGYSRSG
+510 IHASRGYSLSG
-521 QIKPDLAAPGVN
+521 RIKPDLAAPGVN
-533 ILGASASGRRL
+533 ILGASVSGRRL

-564 LHWGVL
+564 LNWGVL
-570 DGNYPYLNTPVL
+570 NANYPYLNTPVL

-602 FGYGTLDLYEAFLR
+602 FGYGTLNLYEAFLH
-616 LRNI
+616 LRNL

>member
-1 MPCTNSVASE
+1 MSCTNSVASE

-19 YFTAPEEFMRSQGTD
+19 YFTTPEEFIRSQGTD

-46 YVPLSTVTPFTYT
+46 YVPLSTVTPSTYT

-74 VTSMDTAGITAASEL
+74 VTSMDAAGITPAGEL
-89 PVLGNQGAGVIV
+89 PVLNNQGAGVIV

-109 YTDSLFRNADG
+109 YTDSLFRNVDG

-127 WDQTIE
+127 WDQTNN
-133 PTTALDTGA
+133 
-142 FQDSDKPR
+142 SD
-150 SISEEFNSEDSRN
+150 
-163 LNLSVNSNSSTNS
+163 NSNNIA
-176 SNFDYINNGSLE
+176 NE
-188 TAFDFP
+188 TVKPFSVFS
-194 ALYGTQYTAAQINQ
+194 ALYGTQYTAEEINL
-208 ALNSDDP
+208 ALNSDNP

-247 AAPRASI
+247 AAPQASI

-266 RDFYLIQDGTDA
+266 RDFYLIQDGADA

-376 ELWAEDVGVYTVGF
+376 ELWAENMGAYTVGF

-417 SQITVYTQIAD
+417 TQITVYTQIAD
-428 VSAGSQFIFMRFEKP
+428 VSSGSQFIFMRFENP

-457 IRETFHL
+457 IRETFHI

-483 DTIVTDP
+483 DTTITDP
-490 GNAQYPITVTAYDHT
+490 GNARYPITVTAYDHT
-505 RNSIY
+505 KNSIY
-510 IHASRGYSRSG
+510 IHASRGYSLSG
-521 QIKPDLAAPGVN
+521 RIKPDLAAPGVN
-533 ILGASASGRRL
+533 ILGASVSGRRL

-564 LHWGVL
+564 LNWGVL
-570 DGNYPYLNTPVL
+570 NANYPYLNTPVL

-602 FGYGTLDLYEAFLR
+602 FGYGTLNLYEAFLH
-616 LRNI
+616 LRNL

>member
-1 MPCTNSVASE
+1 MSCTNSVASE

-19 YFTAPEEFMRSQGTD
+19 YFTTPEEFIRSQGTD

-46 YVPLSTVTPFTYT
+46 YVPLSTVTPSTYT

-74 VTSMDTAGITAASEL
+74 VTSMDAAGITPAGEL
-89 PVLGNQGAGVIV
+89 PVLNNQGAGVIV

-109 YTDSLFRNADG
+109 YTDSLFRNVDG

-127 WDQTIE
+127 WDQTNN
-133 PTTALDTGA
+133 
-142 FQDSDKPR
+142 SD
-150 SISEEFNSEDSRN
+150 
-163 LNLSVNSNSSTNS
+163 NSNNIE
-176 SNFDYINNGSLE
+176 NE
-188 TAFDFP
+188 TAKPFSAFS
-194 ALYGTQYTAAQINQ
+194 ALYGTQYTAEEINL
-208 ALNSDDP
+208 ALNSDNP

-247 AAPRASI
+247 AAPQASI

-266 RDFYLIQDGTDA
+266 RDFYLIRDGAEA

-346 RHHFRAVMDAD
+346 RHHFRAVMDAS

-376 ELWAEDVGVYTVGF
+376 ELWAENMGVYTVGF

-417 SQITVYTQIAD
+417 TQITVYTQIAD
-428 VSAGSQFIFMRFEKP
+428 VSSGSQFIFMRFENP

-457 IRETFHL
+457 IRETFHI

-483 DTIVTDP
+483 DTIITDP
-490 GNAQYPITVTAYDHT
+490 GNARYPITVTAYDHT
-505 RNSIY
+505 KNSIY
-510 IHASRGYSRSG
+510 IHASRGYSLSG
-521 QIKPDLAAPGVN
+521 RIKPDLAAPGVN
-533 ILGASASGRRL
+533 ILGASVSGRRL

-564 LHWGVL
+564 LNWGVL
-570 DGNYPYLNTPVL
+570 NANYPYLNTPVL

-602 FGYGTLDLYEAFLR
+602 FGYGTLNLYEAFLH
-616 LRNI
+616 LRNL

>member
-1 MPCTNSVASE
+1 MSCTNSVASE

-19 YFTAPEEFMRSQGTD
+19 YFTSPEEFIRSQGTD
-34 CIDFVNSTLAVV
+34 CIDFVDSTLAVV

-74 VTSMDTAGITAASEL
+74 VTSMEAAGITTASGL
-89 PVLGNQGAGVIV
+89 PALGNQGAGVIV

-109 YTDSLFRNADG
+109 YMDPLFRNVDG
-120 STRIIGI
+120 STRIVGI
-127 WDQTIE
+127 WDQTNN
-133 PTTALDTGA
+133 
-142 FQDSDKPR
+142 SD
-150 SISEEFNSEDSRN
+150 
-163 LNLSVNSNSSTNS
+163 NSNNMENEAAKPFS
-176 SNFDYINNGSLE
+176 
-188 TAFDFP
+188 AFP
-194 ALYGTQYTAAQINQ
+194 ALYGTQYTAAQINL

-215 ASIVPTRD
+215 VSIVPTRD
-223 ENGHGTFLASIAAG
+223 ENGHGTFIAAG

-242 AGFSG
+242 AEFSG

-266 RDFYLIQDGTDA
+266 REFYLIQDGAEA

-292 FLARKYSMPLVVCIP
+292 FLAKKYSMPLVVCIP

-346 RHHFRAVMDAD
+346 RHHFQAVMDAD

-376 ELWAEDVGVYTVGF
+376 ELWAADVGVYTVGF
-390 ISPTGEVAREIS
+390 ISPTGEVARRIS

-417 SQITVYTQIAD
+417 TRITVYTQIAD
-428 VSAGSQFIFMRFEKP
+428 VSAGSQFIFMRFENP

-483 DTIVTDP
+483 DTTITDP
-490 GNAQYPITVTAYDHT
+490 GNARYPITVTAYDHT
-505 RNSIY
+505 KNSIY
-510 IHASRGYSRSG
+510 IHASRGYSLSG
-521 QIKPDLAAPGVN
+521 RIKPDLAAPGVN
-533 ILGASASGRRL
+533 ILGASVSGRRL

-564 LHWGVL
+564 LSWGIL

-582 KSIFVR
+582 KSIFIR

-616 LRNI
+616 LRNL

>member
-1 MPCTNSVASE
+1 MSCTNSVASE

-19 YFTAPEEFMRSQGTD
+19 YFTTPEEFIRSQGTD

-74 VTSMDTAGITAASEL
+74 VTSMDAAGITPAGEL
-89 PVLGNQGAGVIV
+89 PVLNNQGAGVIV

-109 YTDSLFRNADG
+109 YTDSLFRNVDG

-127 WDQTIE
+127 WDQTNN
-133 PTTALDTGA
+133 
-142 FQDSDKPR
+142 SD
-150 SISEEFNSEDSRN
+150 
-163 LNLSVNSNSSTNS
+163 NSNNIE
-176 SNFDYINNGSLE
+176 NE
-188 TAFDFP
+188 TAKPFSAFS
-194 ALYGTQYTAAQINQ
+194 ALYGTQYTAEEINL
-208 ALNSDDP
+208 ALNSDNP

-247 AAPRASI
+247 AAPQASI

-266 RDFYLIQDGTDA
+266 RDFYLIQDGAEA

-376 ELWAEDVGVYTVGF
+376 ELWAENMGVYTVGF

-417 SQITVYTQIAD
+417 TQITVYTQIAD
-428 VSAGSQFIFMRFEKP
+428 VSSGSQFIFMRFENP

-457 IRETFHL
+457 IRETFHI

-483 DTIVTDP
+483 DTTITDP
-490 GNAQYPITVTAYDHT
+490 GNARYPITVTAYDHT
-505 RNSIY
+505 KNSIY
-510 IHASRGYSRSG
+510 IHASRGYSLSG
-521 QIKPDLAAPGVN
+521 RIKPDLAAPGVN
-533 ILGASASGRRL
+533 ILGASVSGRRL

-564 LHWGVL
+564 LNWGVL
-570 DGNYPYLNTPVL
+570 NANYPYLNTPVL

-602 FGYGTLDLYEAFLR
+602 FGYGTLNLYEAFLH
-616 LRNI
+616 LRNL

>member
-1 MPCTNSVASE
+1 MSCTNSVASE

-19 YFTAPEEFMRSQGTD
+19 YFTTPEEFIRSQGTD

-46 YVPLSTVTPFTYT
+46 YVPLSTVTPSTYT

-74 VTSMDTAGITAASEL
+74 VTSMDAAGITPAGEL
-89 PVLGNQGAGVIV
+89 PVLNNQGAGVIV

-109 YTDSLFRNADG
+109 YTDSLFRNVDG

-127 WDQTIE
+127 WDQTNN
-133 PTTALDTGA
+133 
-142 FQDSDKPR
+142 SD
-150 SISEEFNSEDSRN
+150 
-163 LNLSVNSNSSTNS
+163 NSNNIE
-176 SNFDYINNGSLE
+176 NE
-188 TAFDFP
+188 TAKPFSAFS
-194 ALYGTQYTAAQINQ
+194 ALYGTQYTADEINL
-208 ALNSDDP
+208 ALNSDNP

-247 AAPRASI
+247 AAPQASI

-266 RDFYLIQDGTDA
+266 RDFYLIQDGAEA

-346 RHHFRAVMDAD
+346 RHHFRAVMDAS

-376 ELWAEDVGVYTVGF
+376 ELWAENMGVYTVGF

-402 VPLRGE
+402 IPLRGE

-417 SQITVYTQIAD
+417 TQITVYTQIAD
-428 VSAGSQFIFMRFEKP
+428 VSAGSQFIFMRFENP

-464 WLPVRGFI
+464 WLPIRGFI
-472 SDETYFLRPDP
+472 TDETYFLRPDP
-483 DTIVTDP
+483 DTTITDP
-490 GNAQYPITVTAYDHT
+490 GNARYPITVTAYDHT
-505 RNSIY
+505 KNSIY
-510 IHASRGYSRSG
+510 IHASRGYSLSG
-521 QIKPDLAAPGVN
+521 RIKPDLAAPGVN
-533 ILGASASGRRL
+533 ILGASVSGRRL

-564 LHWGVL
+564 LNWGVL
-570 DGNYPYLNTPVL
+570 NANYPYLNTPVL

-602 FGYGTLDLYEAFLR
+602 FGYGTLDLYEAFLH
-616 LRNI
+616 LRNL

>member
-1 MPCTNSVASE
+1 MSCTNSVASE

-19 YFTAPEEFMRSQGTD
+19 YFTTPEEFIRSQGTD

-46 YVPLSTVTPFTYT
+46 YVPLSTVTPSTYT

-74 VTSMDTAGITAASEL
+74 VTSMDAAGITPAGEL
-89 PVLGNQGAGVIV
+89 PVLNNQGAGVIV

-109 YTDSLFRNADG
+109 YTDSLFRNVDG

-127 WDQTIE
+127 WDQTNN
-133 PTTALDTGA
+133 
-142 FQDSDKPR
+142 SD
-150 SISEEFNSEDSRN
+150 
-163 LNLSVNSNSSTNS
+163 NSNNIE
-176 SNFDYINNGSLE
+176 NE
-188 TAFDFP
+188 TVKPFSAFS
-194 ALYGTQYTAAQINQ
+194 ALYGTQYTAEEINL
-208 ALNSDDP
+208 ALNSDNP

-247 AAPRASI
+247 AAPQASI

-266 RDFYLIQDGTDA
+266 RDFYLIQDGAEA

-307 LGTNMGSHMG
+307 LGTNIGSHMG

-376 ELWAEDVGVYTVGF
+376 ELWAENMGAYTVGF

-417 SQITVYTQIAD
+417 TQITVYTQIAD
-428 VSAGSQFIFMRFEKP
+428 VSSGSQFIFMRFENP

-457 IRETFHL
+457 IRETFHI

-483 DTIVTDP
+483 DTIITDP
-490 GNAQYPITVTAYDHT
+490 GNARYPITVTAYDHT
-505 RNSIY
+505 KNSIY
-510 IHASRGYSRSG
+510 IHASRGYSLSG
-521 QIKPDLAAPGVN
+521 RIKPDLAAPGVN
-533 ILGASASGRRL
+533 ILGASVSGRRL

-564 LHWGVL
+564 LNWGVL
-570 DGNYPYLNTPVL
+570 NANYPYLNTPVL

-602 FGYGTLDLYEAFLR
+602 FGYGTLDLYEAFLH
-616 LRNI
+616 LRNL

>member
-1 MPCTNSVASE
+1 MSCTNSVASE

-19 YFTAPEEFMRSQGTD
+19 YFTTPEEFIRSQGTD

-46 YVPLSTVTPFTYT
+46 YVPLSTVTPSTYT

-74 VTSMDTAGITAASEL
+74 VTSMDAAGITPAGEL
-89 PVLGNQGAGVIV
+89 PVLNNQGAGVIV

-109 YTDSLFRNADG
+109 YTDSLFRNVDG

-127 WDQTIE
+127 WDQTNN
-133 PTTALDTGA
+133 
-142 FQDSDKPR
+142 SD
-150 SISEEFNSEDSRN
+150 
-163 LNLSVNSNSSTNS
+163 NSNNIE
-176 SNFDYINNGSLE
+176 NE
-188 TAFDFP
+188 TAKPFSAFS
-194 ALYGTQYTAAQINQ
+194 ALYGTQYTAEEINL
-208 ALNSDDP
+208 ALNSDNP

-247 AAPRASI
+247 AAPQASI

-266 RDFYLIQDGTDA
+266 RDFYLIQDGADA

-357 TDEVTAELRVGE
+357 TDEVIAELRVGE

-376 ELWAEDVGVYTVGF
+376 ELWAENMGAYTVGF

-417 SQITVYTQIAD
+417 TQITVYTQIAD
-428 VSAGSQFIFMRFEKP
+428 VSSGSQFIFMRFENP

-457 IRETFHL
+457 IRETFHI

-483 DTIVTDP
+483 DTIITDP
-490 GNAQYPITVTAYDHT
+490 GNARYLITVTAYDHT
-505 RNSIY
+505 KNSIY
-510 IHASRGYSRSG
+510 IHASRGYSLSG
-521 QIKPDLAAPGVN
+521 RIKPDLAAPGVN
-533 ILGASASGRRL
+533 ILGASVSGRRL

-564 LHWGVL
+564 LNWGVL
-570 DGNYPYLNTPVL
+570 NANYPYLNTPVL

-602 FGYGTLDLYEAFLR
+602 FGYGTLNLYEAFLH
-616 LRNI
+616 LRNL

>member
-1 MPCTNSVASE
+1 MSCTNSVASE
-11 DFADFIAP
+11 DFAEFIAP
-19 YFTAPEEFMRSQGTD
+19 YFTTPEEFIRSQGTD

-46 YVPLSTVTPFTYT
+46 YVPLSTVTPSTYT

-74 VTSMDTAGITAASEL
+74 VTSMDAAGITPAGEL
-89 PVLGNQGAGVIV
+89 PVLNNQGAGVIV

-109 YTDSLFRNADG
+109 YTDSLFRNVDG

-127 WDQTIE
+127 WDQTNN
-133 PTTALDTGA
+133 
-142 FQDSDKPR
+142 SD
-150 SISEEFNSEDSRN
+150 
-163 LNLSVNSNSSTNS
+163 NSNNIE
-176 SNFDYINNGSLE
+176 NE
-188 TAFDFP
+188 TAKPFSAFS
-194 ALYGTQYTAAQINQ
+194 ALYGTQYTAEEINL
-208 ALNSDDP
+208 ALNSDNP

-247 AAPRASI
+247 AAPQASI

-266 RDFYLIQDGTDA
+266 RDFYLIQDGADA

-376 ELWAEDVGVYTVGF
+376 ELWAENMGAYTVGF

-417 SQITVYTQIAD
+417 TQITVYTQIAD
-428 VSAGSQFIFMRFEKP
+428 VSAGSQFIFMRFENP

-457 IRETFHL
+457 IRETFHI

-483 DTIVTDP
+483 DTIITDP
-490 GNAQYPITVTAYDHT
+490 GNARYPITVTAYDHT
-505 RNSIY
+505 KNSIY
-510 IHASRGYSRSG
+510 IHASRGYSLSG
-521 QIKPDLAAPGVN
+521 RIKPDLAAPGVN
-533 ILGASASGRRL
+533 ILGASVSGRRL

-564 LHWGVL
+564 LNWGVL
-570 DGNYPYLNTPVL
+570 NANYPYLNTPVL

-602 FGYGTLDLYEAFLR
+602 FGYGTLNLYEAFLH
-616 LRNI
+616 LRNL

>member
-1 MPCTNSVASE
+1 MSCTNSVASE

-19 YFTAPEEFMRSQGTD
+19 YFTTPEEFIRSQGTD

-46 YVPLSTVTPFTYT
+46 YVPLSTVTPSTYT

-74 VTSMDTAGITAASEL
+74 VTSMDAAGITPAGEL
-89 PVLGNQGAGVIV
+89 PVLNNQGAGVIV

-109 YTDSLFRNADG
+109 YTDSLFRNVDG

-127 WDQTIE
+127 WDQTNN
-133 PTTALDTGA
+133 
-142 FQDSDKPR
+142 SD
-150 SISEEFNSEDSRN
+150 
-163 LNLSVNSNSSTNS
+163 NSNNIE
-176 SNFDYINNGSLE
+176 NE
-188 TAFDFP
+188 TAKPFSAFS
-194 ALYGTQYTAAQINQ
+194 ALYGTQYTAEEINL
-208 ALNSDDP
+208 ALNSDNP

-247 AAPRASI
+247 AAPQASI

-266 RDFYLIQDGTDA
+266 RDFYLIQDGAEA

-346 RHHFRAVMDAD
+346 RHHFRAVMDAS

-376 ELWAEDVGVYTVGF
+376 ELWAENMGVYTVGF

-417 SQITVYTQIAD
+417 TQITVYTQIAD
-428 VSAGSQFIFMRFEKP
+428 VSSGSQFIFMRFENP

-472 SDETYFLRPDP
+472 TDETYFLRPDP
-483 DTIVTDP
+483 DTIITDP
-490 GNAQYPITVTAYDHT
+490 GNARYPITVTAYDHT
-505 RNSIY
+505 KNSIY
-510 IHASRGYSRSG
+510 IHASRGYSLSG
-521 QIKPDLAAPGVN
+521 RIKPDLAAPGVN
-533 ILGASASGRRL
+533 ILGASVSGRRL

-564 LHWGVL
+564 LNWGVL
-570 DGNYPYLNTPVL
+570 NANYPYLNTPVL

-602 FGYGTLDLYEAFLR
+602 FGYGTLDLYEAFLH
-616 LRNI
+616 LRNL

>member
-1 MPCTNSVASE
+1 MSCTNSVASE

-19 YFTAPEEFMRSQGTD
+19 YFTTPEEFIRSQGTD

-46 YVPLSTVTPFTYT
+46 YVPLSTVTPSTYT

-74 VTSMDTAGITAASEL
+74 VTSMDAAGITPAGEL
-89 PVLGNQGAGVIV
+89 PVLNNQGAGVIV

-109 YTDSLFRNADG
+109 YTDSLFRNVDG

-127 WDQTIE
+127 WDQTNN
-133 PTTALDTGA
+133 
-142 FQDSDKPR
+142 SD
-150 SISEEFNSEDSRN
+150 
-163 LNLSVNSNSSTNS
+163 NSNNIE
-176 SNFDYINNGSLE
+176 NE
-188 TAFDFP
+188 TAKPFSAFS
-194 ALYGTQYTAAQINQ
+194 ALYGTQYTAEEINL
-208 ALNSDDP
+208 ALNSDNP

-247 AAPRASI
+247 AAPQASI

-266 RDFYLIQDGTDA
+266 RDFYLIRDGADA

-376 ELWAEDVGVYTVGF
+376 ELWAENMGAYTVGF

-417 SQITVYTQIAD
+417 TQITVYTQIAD
-428 VSAGSQFIFMRFEKP
+428 VSAGSQFIFMRFENP

-457 IRETFHL
+457 IRETFHI

-483 DTIVTDP
+483 DTIITDP
-490 GNAQYPITVTAYDHT
+490 GNARYPITVTAYDHT
-505 RNSIY
+505 KNSIY
-510 IHASRGYSRSG
+510 IHASRGYSLSG

-533 ILGASASGRRL
+533 ILGASVSGRRL

-564 LHWGVL
+564 LNWGVL
-570 DGNYPYLNTPVL
+570 NANYPYLNTPVL

-602 FGYGTLDLYEAFLR
+602 FGYGTLNLYEAFLH
-616 LRNI
+616 LRNL

>member
-1 MPCTNSVASE
+1 MSCTSSVASE

-19 YFTAPEEFMRSQGTD
+19 YFTTPEEFIRSQGTD

-46 YVPLSTVTPFTYT
+46 YVPLSTVTPSTYT

-74 VTSMDTAGITAASEL
+74 VTSMDAAGITPAGEL
-89 PVLGNQGAGVIV
+89 PVLNNQGAGVIV

-109 YTDSLFRNADG
+109 YTDSLFRNVDG

-127 WDQTIE
+127 WDQTNN
-133 PTTALDTGA
+133 
-142 FQDSDKPR
+142 SD
-150 SISEEFNSEDSRN
+150 
-163 LNLSVNSNSSTNS
+163 NSNNIE
-176 SNFDYINNGSLE
+176 NE
-188 TAFDFP
+188 TAKPFSAFS
-194 ALYGTQYTAAQINQ
+194 ALYGTQYTAEEINL
-208 ALNSDDP
+208 ALNSDNP

-247 AAPRASI
+247 AAPQASI

-266 RDFYLIQDGTDA
+266 RDFYLIRDGADA

-376 ELWAEDVGVYTVGF
+376 ELWAENMGAYTVGF

-417 SQITVYTQIAD
+417 TQITVYTQIAD
-428 VSAGSQFIFMRFEKP
+428 VSAGSQFIFMRFETP

-457 IRETFHL
+457 IRETFHI

-483 DTIVTDP
+483 DTIITDP
-490 GNAQYPITVTAYDHT
+490 GNARYPITVTAYDHT
-505 RNSIY
+505 KNSIY
-510 IHASRGYSRSG
+510 IHASRGYSLSG
-521 QIKPDLAAPGVN
+521 RIKPDLAAPGVN
-533 ILGASASGRRL
+533 ILGASVSGRRL

-564 LHWGVL
+564 LNWGVL
-570 DGNYPYLNTPVL
+570 NANYPYLNTPVL

-602 FGYGTLDLYEAFLR
+602 FGYGTLNLYEAFLH
-616 LRNI
+616 LRNL

>member
-1 MPCTNSVASE
+1 MSCTNSVASE

-19 YFTAPEEFMRSQGTD
+19 YFTTPEEYIRSQGTD

-46 YVPLSTVTPFTYT
+46 YVPLSTVTPSTYT

-74 VTSMDTAGITAASEL
+74 VTSMDAAGITPAGEL
-89 PVLGNQGAGVIV
+89 PVLNNQGAGVIV

-109 YTDSLFRNADG
+109 YTDSLFRNVDG

-127 WDQTIE
+127 WDQTNN
-133 PTTALDTGA
+133 
-142 FQDSDKPR
+142 SD
-150 SISEEFNSEDSRN
+150 
-163 LNLSVNSNSSTNS
+163 NSNNIE
-176 SNFDYINNGSLE
+176 NE
-188 TAFDFP
+188 TVKPFSAFS
-194 ALYGTQYTAAQINQ
+194 ALYGTQYTAEEINL
-208 ALNSDDP
+208 ALNSDNP

-247 AAPRASI
+247 AAPQASI

-266 RDFYLIQDGTDA
+266 RDFYLIQDGAEA

-357 TDEVTAELRVGE
+357 TDEVIAELRVGE

-376 ELWAEDVGVYTVGF
+376 ELWAENMGAYTVGF

-417 SQITVYTQIAD
+417 TQITVYTQIAD
-428 VSAGSQFIFMRFEKP
+428 VSSGSQFIFMRFENP

-452 RNSLD
+452 RNTLD
-457 IRETFHL
+457 IRETFHI

-483 DTIVTDP
+483 DTTITDP
-490 GNAQYPITVTAYDHT
+490 GNARYPITVTAYDHT
-505 RNSIY
+505 KNSIY
-510 IHASRGYSRSG
+510 IHASRGYSLSG
-521 QIKPDLAAPGVN
+521 RIKPDLAAPGVN
-533 ILGASASGRRL
+533 ILGASVSGRRL

-564 LHWGVL
+564 LNWGVL
-570 DGNYPYLNTPVL
+570 NANYPYLNTPVL

-602 FGYGTLDLYEAFLR
+602 FGYGTLNLYEAFLH
-616 LRNI
+616 LRNL

>member
-1 MPCTNSVASE
+1 MSCTNSVASE
-11 DFADFIAP
+11 DFAEFIAP
-19 YFTAPEEFMRSQGTD
+19 YFTTPEEFIRSQGTD

-46 YVPLSTVTPFTYT
+46 YVPLSTVTPSTYT

-74 VTSMDTAGITAASEL
+74 VTSMDAAGITPAGEL
-89 PVLGNQGAGVIV
+89 PVLNNQGAGVIV

-109 YTDSLFRNADG
+109 YTDSLFRNVDG

-127 WDQTIE
+127 WDQTNN
-133 PTTALDTGA
+133 
-142 FQDSDKPR
+142 SD
-150 SISEEFNSEDSRN
+150 
-163 LNLSVNSNSSTNS
+163 NSNNIE
-176 SNFDYINNGSLE
+176 NE
-188 TAFDFP
+188 TAKPFSAFS
-194 ALYGTQYTAAQINQ
+194 ALYGTQYTAEEINL
-208 ALNSDDP
+208 ALNSDNP

-247 AAPRASI
+247 AAPQASI

-266 RDFYLIQDGTDA
+266 RDFYLIQDGADA

-376 ELWAEDVGVYTVGF
+376 ELWAENMGAYTVGF

-417 SQITVYTQIAD
+417 TQITVYTQIAD
-428 VSAGSQFIFMRFEKP
+428 VSSGSQFIFMRFENP

-457 IRETFHL
+457 IRETFHI

-483 DTIVTDP
+483 DTTITDP
-490 GNAQYPITVTAYDHT
+490 GNARYPITVTAYDHT
-505 RNSIY
+505 KNSIY
-510 IHASRGYSRSG
+510 IHASRGYSLSG
-521 QIKPDLAAPGVN
+521 RIKPDLAAPGVN
-533 ILGASASGRRL
+533 ILGASVSGRRL

-564 LHWGVL
+564 LNWGVL
-570 DGNYPYLNTPVL
+570 NANYPYLNTPVL

-602 FGYGTLDLYEAFLR
+602 FGYGTLNLYEAFLH
-616 LRNI
+616 LRNL